1 MNLPVFHMA
10 YARIL
15 ISVDSHECSFTVAKK
30 GLELA
35 HQLHAKAALLFVVDT
50 SKAIGNIEANIL
62 PQEALILLK
71 KEAQQTL
78 DQLAS
83 MYDGGD
89 VMKFMPEG
97 HPTEDIIKTATNWG
111 ADLIIVGTHG
121 KKGLAKLL
129 SSHVSDYVLHHSKVP
144 VLLIPPVT

>member
-1 MNLPVFHMA
+1 MP

-15 ISVDSHECSFTVAKK
+15 IAVDSHEASLTVARK

-35 HQLHAKAALLFVVDT
+35 HKLEAKAALLFVIDT
-50 SKAIGNIEANIL
+50 AKAMGNIEANIA
-62 PQEALILLK
+62 PQEALIVLK

-78 DQLAS
+78 DQLVAL
-83 MYDGGD
+83 YNGHD
-89 VMKFMPEG
+89 VVKFMPEG
-97 HPTEDIIKTATNWG
+97 HPAEDIIKTAINWE

-129 SSHVSDYVLHHSKVP
+129 GNHVSDYVLHHSKVP
-144 VLLIPPVT
+144 VMLIPPVA